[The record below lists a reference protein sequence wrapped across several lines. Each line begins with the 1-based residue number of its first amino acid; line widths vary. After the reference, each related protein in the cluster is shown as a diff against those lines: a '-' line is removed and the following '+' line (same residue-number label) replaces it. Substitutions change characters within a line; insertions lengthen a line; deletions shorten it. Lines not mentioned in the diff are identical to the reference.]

1 MNNDPEQPGW
11 PDVPAA
17 IPSWHFYSSIRSCQR
32 DWGANEDYRTMHR
45 LSRRTLLV
53 QLKLMAN
60 TQCNACSGYG
70 HRARDCPTNLRLGML
85 SSSTNEWKN
94 IIAWARAEVLLMA
107 NEGRGDKIQRPS
119 YHSIPTCLGRKRTHA
134 SAFRLK

>member
-1 MNNDPEQPGW
+1 M
-11 PDVPAA
+11 A
-17 IPSWHFYSSIRSCQR
+17 
-32 DWGANEDYRTMHR
+32 DYVNLHR
-45 LSRRTLLV
+45 IARRTLLV

-60 TQCNACSGYG
+60 TKCNACSGYG

-94 IIAWARAEVLLMA
+94 IIAWTRTRVLLLH
-107 NEGRGDKIQRPS
+107 NEGRGDKIQQPS
-119 YHSIPTCLGRKRTHA
+119 FHSVPTGILRKRTYA